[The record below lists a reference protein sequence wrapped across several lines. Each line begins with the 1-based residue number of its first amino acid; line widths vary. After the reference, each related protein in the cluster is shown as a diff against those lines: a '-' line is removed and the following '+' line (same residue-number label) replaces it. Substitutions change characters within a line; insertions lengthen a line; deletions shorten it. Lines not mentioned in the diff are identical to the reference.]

1 MKQEKQIRYFTIL
14 TTGRT
19 GSDYLQSCLD
29 GVPGILTLPGQT
41 YYKNFF
47 DSLKKNFKNI
57 DNEELINFF
66 LKKYNNL
73 FIEDKIENK
82 KANIDIVKFKKIFLK
97 ISKNQK
103 LTKRIFIENIFK
115 TYLNISKKRNNI
127 KAIVNHSHTVLET
140 KFFLKLFPESKLLV
154 TIRNPLENLKS
165 GIKNWRKYEKK
176 YYGERNYFY
185 VRRILYDLRFAKQF
199 KRKVFFVKLENCF
212 FKEEKIKLSKF
223 LGVKYSNK
231 MNIATY
237 NGKIWIGDKLSQNRT
252 TDGSFNYKLLK
263 PKKNTFYSQQDIST
277 LSYFYKEY
285 KKFGY
290 LKDFNLSF
298 AKRIN
303 YIFSC
308 LLPLDFEKKTFVE
321 KPLKFD
327 NYKFFF
333 KRIILCL
340 YNL

>member
-1 MKQEKQIRYFTIL
+1 M
-14 TTGRT
+14 
-19 GSDYLQSCLD
+19 
-29 GVPGILTLPGQT
+29 
-41 YYKNFF
+41 
-47 DSLKKNFKNI
+47 
-57 DNEELINFF
+57 
-66 LKKYNNL
+66 
-73 FIEDKIENK
+73 
-82 KANIDIVKFKKIFLK
+82 
-97 ISKNQK
+97 
-103 LTKRIFIENIFK
+103 
-115 TYLNISKKRNNI
+115 
-127 KAIVNHSHTVLET
+127 NHSHTVLET

-308 LLPLDFEKKTFVE
+308 CFHQILKKKLLLETH
-321 KPLKFD
+321 
-327 NYKFFF
+327 
-333 KRIILCL
+333 
-340 YNL
+340 